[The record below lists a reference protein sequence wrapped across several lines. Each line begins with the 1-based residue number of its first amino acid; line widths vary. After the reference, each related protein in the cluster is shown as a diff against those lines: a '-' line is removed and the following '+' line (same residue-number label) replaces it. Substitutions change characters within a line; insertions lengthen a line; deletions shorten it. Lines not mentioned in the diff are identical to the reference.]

1 MRSLVTL
8 AAFIGAAALFVI
20 VVGLLGGVGSVELLV
35 ALTGASVV
43 TAAWVHRSTH
53 GSRRASG

>member
-8 AAFIGAAALFVI
+8 AVFIVATALFVI
-20 VVGLLGGVGSVELLV
+20 VVGLLGGVGSVELLG

-53 GSRRASG
+53 PSRRASG